1 MRIILTSIIILIS
14 TSFSQTNA
22 KALKVV
28 EYKSSWKAYRS
39 GIEIPK
45 SHFFRIIEDQENR
58 DLALENEK
66 QFMTRKFKL
75 SCFMCGNSSLGLLSL
90 VTDNQNMI
98 NVTLYGYIV
107 TNILKRFI
115 KEKSVDVSF
124 EQAADLAKG
133 YNDSLLGQSKIAI

>member
-1 MRIILTSIIILIS
+1 MKSFASSIVILIS
-14 TSFSQTNA
+14 IGLGQTNV
-22 KALKVV
+22 KALKVIQH
-28 EYKSSWKAYRS
+28 KTDWKVYRA

-45 SHFFRIIEDQENR
+45 SHFFRIVEDQENMA
-58 DLALENEK
+58 LALEYEK

-133 YNDSLLGQSKIAI
+133 YNDSLLGQAKIAI

>member
-90 VTDNQNMI
+90 AADNQNMI
-98 NVTLYGYIV
+98 KVTLYGYIV
-107 TNILKRFI
+107 TNILRRII
-115 KEKSVDVSF
+115 KEKSVNVSF
-124 EQAADLAKG
+124 EQASDLAKG